1 MSHFKKILISA
12 VTVGTLALTSHSA
25 IAGMLWNDFNNEQLA
40 TIKIDITDAIEK
52 VKEMQTGTVVQAKL
66 EKEDGRL
73 VYCVELLD
81 NEKEVKA
88 MVDAISGSITIVE

>member
-1 MSHFKKILISA
+1 MSHFKKTLISA
-12 VTVGTLALTSHSA
+12 VTVATLALSSHVA

-52 VKEMQTGTVVQAKL
+52 VKKMQTGTVVQAKL

-73 VYCVELLD
+73 VYGIDLLD
-81 NEKEVKA
+81 NEKEIKV
-88 MVDAISGSITIVE
+88 MIDAINGDITVVH